1 MASRLWREQRKIEQL
16 ALIEGQVN
24 NTFSNAQLN
33 PPQSLTVQQ
42 SNTESSQQTIM
53 KYEED
58 FEEKD
63 SSEEN
68 DEEASEGMDNYENVK
83 IRVGDMFQAKVET
96 FQKPIQKQD
105 RMFEGNRE
113 QLLWSP
119 QNLSCEEV
127 NKYVE
132 EAWVKHR
139 LNEEQALS
147 ILMYSKSDVQKAAG
161 NLKLL
166 APSPDTWTIEEK
178 YLFEQSLTWY
188 GKSFLDIRQVLS
200 KKSLNEIVLYYYLW
214 KNKNKKTQKQLK
226 KHSLHEQSV
235 VEKLATWPDRN
246 MKMYE
251 KFAKPNFRV
260 KRELHKHDGRK
271 INFEVIDVEK
281 ALNNNQ
287 CDPDLLEIEHEYTTS
302 RKVVQK
308 LKEECE
314 VLLNSLSPL
323 ERPPEIDDSC
333 SHRNQ
338 EIRDESKK

>member
-1 MASRLWREQRKIEQL
+1 
-16 ALIEGQVN
+16 
-24 NTFSNAQLN
+24 
-33 PPQSLTVQQ
+33 
-42 SNTESSQQTIM
+42 
-53 KYEED
+53 
-58 FEEKD
+58 
-63 SSEEN
+63 
-68 DEEASEGMDNYENVK
+68 
-83 IRVGDMFQAKVET
+83 
-96 FQKPIQKQD
+96 
-105 RMFEGNRE
+105 
-113 QLLWSP
+113 
-119 QNLSCEEV
+119 
-127 NKYVE
+127 
-132 EAWVKHR
+132 
-139 LNEEQALS
+139 
-147 ILMYSKSDVQKAAG
+147 MYSKSDVQKAAG